1 MGSDELVIVGK
12 LGRPRGVQGEMYITP
27 LTDFPERFD
36 GMEEIHVKSRDG
48 WEKMKIVSA
57 VLIGNRP
64 VVRFVGVGTPEE
76 AARMT
81 NRELAVP
88 KDQLVTLP
96 EGEFFVFDLIGCEV
110 FEQTSGQPIGKVID
124 VEKYPANDVYV
135 VQTDEDKQLQVPV
148 VGEFVKDIDVIAKRI
163 IVDTS
168 KLADY

>member
-1 MGSDELVIVGK
+1 
-12 LGRPRGVQGEMYITP
+12 
-27 LTDFPERFD
+27 
-36 GMEEIHVKSRDG
+36 MEEIHVKSRDG

>member
-27 LTDFPERFD
+27 LTDFPERFN

-48 WEKMKIVSA
+48 WEKKRIASVEM
-57 VLIGNRP
+57 IGNRP
-64 VVRFVGVGTPEE
+64 VIRFEGVGSPEE

-88 KDQLVTLP
+88 KDQMVSLP
-96 EGEFFVFDLIGCEV
+96 AGEFFVFDLIGCDV
-110 FEQTSGQPIGKVID
+110 FEQTNGQQIGKVID

-135 VQTDEDKQLQVPV
+135 VQTAEDKMLQVPV
-148 VGEFVKDIDVIAKRI
+148 VGEFVKDIDVVAKRLV
-163 IVDTS
+163 VDTS

>member
-1 MGSDELVIVGK
+1 VGSNELVIVGK

-27 LTDFPERFD
+27 LTDFPERFN
-36 GMEEIHVKSRDG
+36 GMEEIHVKSRNG
-48 WEKMKIVSA
+48 WEKMRIASVEM
-57 VLIGNRP
+57 IGSRP
-64 VVRFVGVGTPEE
+64 VIRFDGVGSPEE

-88 KDQLVTLP
+88 KDQMVSLR
-96 EGEFFVFDLIGCEV
+96 EGEFFGFDLIGCEV
-110 FEQTSGQPIGKVID
+110 FEQENGQQIGKVID

-135 VQTDEDKQLQVPV
+135 VQTAEGKQLQVPV